1 MKKLFL
7 FSMMC
12 LAALT
17 MQAQRCAVLEF
28 HAGVG
33 ISQNDVDGISA
44 IFITYF
50 RPSGYTMVER
60 TQIDKV
66 LQEQGFQ
73 HSRLTEA
80 QMVRI
85 GQILNVSKIVVGD
98 INVVQGQ
105 YNVDTRAIDV
115 ESGTI
120 VATEGS
126 TFASSSYRTSMQNVA
141 QKLAAKI
148 AVAPNTNPTQE
159 KPVTDFVD
167 LDLPSGTLWKGIN
180 QSGFYTQDDAKRIF
194 KESLP
199 TAEQWEELK
208 AVCIWTWTG
217 KGYKITGSNGT
228 SITLPAMGNPSDYG
242 AIEGKDGYYWSS
254 SDHYG
259 YDQFLHFNSK
269 NMEIIPNKGESD
281 RKFSIRL
288 VKNQ

>member
-12 LAALT
+12 LMALS

-73 HSRLTEA
+73 RSRLTEA

-85 GQILNVSKIVVGD
+85 GKILNVSKIVVGD

-148 AVAPNTNPTQE
+148 AVAPNTTQE
-159 KPVTDFVD
+159 KPVMDFVD
-167 LDLPSGTLWKGIN
+167 LGLPSGTKWKGIN
-180 QSGFYTQDDAKRIF
+180 QSGFYTWDDAKRIF

-199 TAEQWEELK
+199 TVEQWEELK

-217 KGYKITGSNGT
+217 KGYKITGPNGN
-228 SITLPAMGNPSDYG
+228 SITLPAMGSPSVYDSR
-242 AIEGKDGYYWSS
+242 EGVDGYYWSS
-254 SDHYG
+254 STYG
-259 YDQFLHFNSK
+259 IWKPQYLNFGSN
-269 NMEIIPNKGESD
+269 NMEIYSTGNSYK
-281 RKFSIRL
+281 KFSIRL